1 MIHALTIDTVTRSY
15 LASNQLT
22 TVCNYSEPHLE
33 ATVATTMTMERR
45 KFSWLWHGDED
56 GRALLVNRMTGT
68 LFDPVTGQAVNASP
82 RLLEAPFPVPR
93 IVPGKRLPAGQFST
107 AQV

>member
-1 MIHALTIDTVTRSY
+1 VIQALTIDLVTRSY

-22 TVCNYSEPHLE
+22 AVVNYSEPHLE
-33 ATVATTMTMERR
+33 ATVATTMTAERR
-45 KFSWLWHGDED
+45 QFSWLWQGDED

-68 LFDPVTGQAVNASP
+68 LFDPDSGQAVNASP
-82 RLLEAPFPVPR
+82 RLLEAPFPVPH
-93 IVPGKRLPAGQFST
+93 IVPGKRLPVGQFST

>member
-1 MIHALTIDTVTRSY
+1 MIQALTIDTVTRSY
-15 LASNQLT
+15 LASNQLN
-22 TVCNYSEPHLE
+22 TVLNASKAHLE

-45 KFSWLWHGDED
+45 QFSWLWHGDED

-68 LFDPVTGQAVNASP
+68 LFDPETGQALNASP

-93 IVPGKRLPAGQFST
+93 MALGKRLPAGVFST